1 MNYFNKLY
9 ISPFGGFKFRKGKVK
24 DMYKAV
30 YEDEEFKIIYV
41 DNDREA
47 MKEAERYENEHG
59 IVFNLFEIDE
69 NYEEVRT
76 VY

>member
-1 MNYFNKLY
+1 MEELN
-9 ISPFGGFKFRKGKVK
+9 
-24 DMYKAV
+24 MYKAV
-30 YEDEEFKIIYV
+30 YEDEEFEVIYA

-47 MKEAERYENEHG
+47 MKEADKYESEHG